1 MTENNQTSEELET
14 ENSTVTDETVTTD
27 SVEGET
33 EVIAED
39 EQSIES
45 EKDAKDIEIEELK
58 KKLSDEEDRRLRILA
73 DLDNTRRRATLD
85 KEAMQKYRA
94 QEILTNLIPVLDNFH
109 RGLSVKAESDDA
121 KSLLTGMEMI
131 YRSLEDAL
139 KSEGLKEIEAAGTE
153 FDPNFHQAVMTD
165 SDANYDSGYVL
176 EVLQKGYT
184 LKDRVLRPAMVK
196 VNE

>member
-1 MTENNQTSEELET
+1 MTEKNPTAEELET
-14 ENSTVTDETVTTD
+14 DISSEQVETTEANPIAEETPAEEVVVETVEQTK
-27 SVEGET
+27 
-33 EVIAED
+33 ED
-39 EQSIES
+39 
-45 EKDAKDIEIEELK
+45 EIEELK
-58 KKLSDEEDRRLRILA
+58 EQLKEEENRRLRVLA
-73 DLDNTRRRATLD
+73 DLENTRRRANLD

-94 QEILTNLIPVLDNFH
+94 QEVLTHLIPVLDNFQ
-109 RGLSVKAESDDA
+109 RGLSVKAESEDA
-121 KSLLTGMEMI
+121 KSLLTGMEMV

-139 KSEGLKEIEAAGTE
+139 KSEGLTEIEAAGIE

-165 SDANYDSGYVL
+165 SDDNFDSGAVL